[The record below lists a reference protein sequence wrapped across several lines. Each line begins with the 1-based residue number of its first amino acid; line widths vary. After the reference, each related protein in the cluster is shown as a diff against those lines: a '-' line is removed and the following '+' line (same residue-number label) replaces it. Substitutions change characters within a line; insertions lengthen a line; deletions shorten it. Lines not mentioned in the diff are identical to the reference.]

1 MAEVLVEFESEFKS
15 SEGKL
20 YEAQACGRGRTD
32 GLWEGW
38 LEFRPMDGG
47 EPIRTGRE
55 TTQPKRDD
63 VLYWATGL
71 TTTYIEGALDRVL
84 KPAPAPRRHETNARP
99 AFDAPAEPR
108 NVPRPNAN
116 AVLDP
121 FRAYA
126 AGEHVLRGQLNALND
141 GQLRTIIRAYGI
153 AEPETADVAARQ
165 ELVSLIMN
173 ACANP
178 RRSD

>member
-15 SEGKL
+15 SEGRL
-20 YEAQACGRGRTD
+20 FEAQACGRGRTD

-38 LEFRPMDGG
+38 LEFKPMDGG

-84 KPAPAPRRHETNARP
+84 KPAPAPRRRETNARP
-99 AFDAPAEPR
+99 VFDAPAEPR
-108 NVPRPNAN
+108 LSARP
-116 AVLDP
+116 VLDP
-121 FRAYA
+121 FRVYA
-126 AGEHVLRGQLNALND
+126 EGEDVLRGQLNALND
-141 GQLRTIIRAYGI
+141 GQLHTIIRAYGI
-153 AEPETADVAARQ
+153 ADPATADVASRQ